1 MGSTQGSIGGMKL
14 SVSLPAG
21 DVEFLDEYAKRAGS
35 RSAAL
40 QEAVRLLRVHDLAD
54 SYAEAWDEW
63 FASGEEEVWSA
74 TIADGLT
81 DETW

>member
-21 DVEFLDEYAKRAGS
+21 DVEFLDEYAKLAGS

-40 QEAVRLLRVHDLAD
+40 QEAVRLLRVHQLGE
-54 SYAEAWDEW
+54 SYEDAWNEW
-63 FASGEEEVWSA
+63 FESGEEDVWSVA
-74 TIADGLT
+74 VADGL
-81 DETW
+81 D